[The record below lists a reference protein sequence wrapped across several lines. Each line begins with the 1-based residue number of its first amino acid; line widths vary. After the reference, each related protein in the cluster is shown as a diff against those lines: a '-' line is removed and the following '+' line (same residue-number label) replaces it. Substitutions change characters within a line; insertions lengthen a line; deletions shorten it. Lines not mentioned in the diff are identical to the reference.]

1 MSEDEAPDEE
11 RAEGGDEEGTAG
23 DEPEEETSNEAVDG
37 TEEASEAEDVEED
50 TAADEDENDDDDSG
64 TDSDDEPGLSE
75 EELHEALDDAE
86 GMLEE
91 AETEADLDEVE
102 ATIEAIEVDL
112 GAAELPEPDEEDEDA
127 EDPREELESRI
138 EELRSELEDQRGPY
152 TEDVVEAIESE
163 VDTVEEEEWTDDGL
177 EEATAAVEAF
187 LTAIDDLLSDD
198 VADSVDEDVDALTA
212 ALERA
217 IAAVEAG
224 DLDPDADSETIAA
237 LLEAT
242 DDLESDLDDAE
253 VWLDLSVRERMQR
266 QGFYDVLS
274 HYKDYPPEW
283 SALKEH
289 EKRGNAD
296 MVLLAFEMFDSD
308 FMEEHCLSALKRMG
322 DERAVEPMMELAQK
336 RNKPAI
342 EILGKV
348 ASDEPVEMLREYAA
362 AEKDPQLQYVTLKA
376 LGEIGSE
383 EGTQAVA
390 DQLVA
395 ESYEVRSRAARALGL
410 IGDTRAVDPLST
422 VLADDESD
430 VVRASAAWAL
440 NQIGTESALSV
451 VREYAEDRAYIVQS
465 EAKKAETAT
474 AGV

>member
-1 MSEDEAPDEE
+1 MSEDEAPEE
-11 RAEGGDEEGTAG
+11 AAEGADEADEGEG
-23 DEPEEETSNEAVDG
+23 DEPEAAPDGDGNGEQAAAESETGEGDG
-37 TEEASEAEDVEED
+37 SDEEA
-50 TAADEDENDDDDSG
+50 DS
-64 TDSDDEPGLSE
+64 DPESDDEPGPSE
-75 EELHEALDDAE
+75 EELHEALDEAE
-86 GMLEE
+86 ERLEA
-91 AETEADLDEVE
+91 AETEDDLDEVE

-127 EDPREELESRI
+127 EDPREKLESRI
-138 EELRSELEDQRGPY
+138 EELRDDLEDERGPY
-152 TEDVVEAIESE
+152 AEDVVEAIEAE
-163 VDTVEEEEWTDDGL
+163 VDTLEGEEWTDDGL
-177 EEATAAVEAF
+177 GEAAAAVEAF
-187 LTAIDDLLSDD
+187 LAAVDDLLGED
-198 VADSVDEDVDALTA
+198 VEGETAADVDALTA
-212 ALERA
+212 ALSRA

-224 DLDPDADSETIAA
+224 ELDPDADAETISS

-253 VWLDLSVRERMQR
+253 VWLDLSVRDRMQR
-266 QGFYDVLS
+266 QGFYDVLD
-274 HYKDYPPEW
+274 HYKDFPPEW

-308 FMEEHCLSALKRMG
+308 FMEEHCLSALRRMG

-342 EILGKV
+342 EILGKA
-348 ASDEPVEMLREYAA
+348 ASDEPVEMLREYAG

-383 EGTQAVA
+383 EATQAVA

-410 IGDTRAVDPLST
+410 IGDTRAIDPLAETLS
-422 VLADDESD
+422 DDESD

-465 EAKKAETAT
+465 EAKKAEAAT

>member
-1 MSEDEAPDEE
+1 MSEDEAPDGETG
-11 RAEGGDEEGTAG
+11 ADGDEAEDEGS
-23 DEPEEETSNEAVDG
+23 EPEETPDEDA
-37 TEEASEAEDVEED
+37 EEATPETEDDEGEGDDEADAEAE
-50 TAADEDENDDDDSG
+50 
-64 TDSDDEPGLSE
+64 SDDEPGLSE
-75 EELHEALDDAE
+75 EELHEAIDGAE
-86 GMLEE
+86 EQLEG
-91 AETEADLDEVE
+91 AETETDLDEVE

-112 GAAELPEPDEEDEDA
+112 GAAELPEPDEDDEDA

-138 EELRSELEDQRGPY
+138 EELRSDLEDERGPY
-152 TEDVVEAIESE
+152 AEDVVEAIDAE
-163 VDTVEEEEWTDDGL
+163 VDTVEDEEWTDDGL
-177 EEATAAVEAF
+177 GEAAAAIEAF
-187 LTAIDDLLSDD
+187 LAAVDDLLSGELDDD
-198 VADSVDEDVDALTA
+198 VEEDVEALAA
-212 ALERA
+212 ALSRA

-224 DLDPDADSETIAA
+224 ELDPDADSETIAA

-242 DDLESDLDDAE
+242 DDLESDLEAAE

-266 QGFYDVLS
+266 QGFYDVLG

-296 MVLLAFEMFDSD
+296 MVLLALEMFDSD
-308 FMEEHCLSALKRMG
+308 FMEEHCLSALRRMG
-322 DERAVEPMMELAQK
+322 DERAVDAMMQRAQK

-342 EILGKV
+342 EILGKI
-348 ASDEPVEMLREYAA
+348 ASEEPVETLCEYAA
-362 AEKDPQLQYVTLKA
+362 AEKDPQLQYVSLKA

-383 EGTQAVA
+383 EATQAVA

-410 IGDTRAVDPLST
+410 IGDTRAVEPLADALS
-422 VLADDESD
+422 DDESD

-451 VREYAEDRAYIVQS
+451 VSEYAGDRAYLVQS
-465 EAKKAETAT
+465 EAKKAEAAT